1 MELRLTSVSNVGRHG
16 NLAGRSRCA
25 STRDN
30 ANGQTTMA
38 KKSSEPHVVEARDP
52 ANLPGRLKRVGG
64 SASDDWNDIL
74 VGQVVNTLRRG
85 ADPEQVS
92 RQYQATVDA
101 LIGIAPKDEIE
112 GMIAAQLLACHY
124 ASMDCYRRAM
134 LREDRWREGAR
145 RQE

>member
-1 MELRLTSVSNVGRHG
+1 MESRLTSVSNVGRHG

-85 ADPEQVS
+85 ADPEQVG
-92 RQYQATVDA
+92 RQYQGTVQA
-101 LIGIAPKDEIE
+101 VIGIAPKDEVE
-112 GMIAAQLLACHY
+112 GKTAAHLLAAHY
-124 ASMDCYRRAM
+124 PAMERYRPAM
-134 LREDRWREGAR
+134 LRAQSVVGCK
-145 RQE
+145 